1 AATFSI
7 TTDASRVA
15 PGSGGASTRYGNV
28 GAEIAVDVGQFPQ
41 RMGGISQSATGA
53 LAHELGHA
61 LGTLLPGIRDAFDA
75 QLGKTLTA
83 NEGYGTAFENQWRR
97 EQGLDQRLFYKYRY
111 GDVGHTSDDVFDWPT
126 P

>member
-1 AATFSI
+1 
-7 TTDASRVA
+7 
-15 PGSGGASTRYGNV
+15 
-28 GAEIAVDVGQFPQ
+28 
-41 RMGGISQSATGA
+41 MGGISQSATGA

-75 QLGKTLTA
+75 QLGETMLTA

-97 EQGLDQRLFYKYRY
+97 EQGMDQRLFYKYRY